1 MYKTGVTMKTN
12 KSMTLL
18 LPLLAALVGCGLQ
31 AQEQQGARSAA
42 ETDQYTATA
51 IFAGGCFWCVEADFE
66 KLDGVG
72 DVISGYTGG
81 HIQNPSYKQVTR
93 GNSGHL
99 EAVQVPYDPE
109 VISYQ
114 ALLEAFWRQVN
125 PTDDGGQ
132 FVDRGDSYR
141 TGIFYLNEQ
150 QKALAQ
156 ASKAKLDG
164 SGRYDKSIVTPITQ
178 ASAFWPAED
187 YHQNYYKTNDYRYK
201 YYRYRSGRDEYLQT
215 VWADD
220 QAASKTTTTKTEL
233 TSDYVKPS
241 DAQLRKDLTQV
252 QYYVTQQEGTE
263 RPFQNPYWDE
273 KRAGIYVDVVSGE
286 ALFSSRDKYDSK
298 TGWPSF
304 SQPLD
309 SANVVEHK
317 DHRLLYVR
325 TEVRSSNANS
335 HLGHVFN
342 DGPQPS
348 GLRYCI
354 NSAALR
360 FVPQQQL
367 ASAGY
372 GQYSNQL

>member
-1 MYKTGVTMKTN
+1 MKMN

-18 LPLLAALVGCGLQ
+18 LPLLAVLAGCGLQ
-31 AQEQQGARSAA
+31 AQEQASAKSVAGAQS
-42 ETDQYTATA
+42 YTATA

-72 DVISGYTGG
+72 DVISGYVGG

-93 GNSGHL
+93 GNSGHV
-99 EAVQVPYDPE
+99 EAVQVPYNPQ
-109 VISYQ
+109 VISYE

-125 PTDDGGQ
+125 PTDAGGQ
-132 FVDRGDSYR
+132 FVDRGESYV
-141 TGIFYLNEQ
+141 TGIFYLNDEQ
-150 QKALAQ
+150 KNLAQ

-164 SGRYDKSIVTPITQ
+164 SGRYDKSIVTPITK
-178 ASAFWPAED
+178 ATKFWPAED

-201 YYRYRSGRDEYLQT
+201 YYRFRSGRDDYLKT
-215 VWADD
+215 IWGADK
-220 QAASKTTTTKTEL
+220 AASQTTSAKVNA
-233 TSDYVKPS
+233 SFAKPS
-241 DAQLRKDLTQV
+241 DAQLRKDLTEV

-263 RPFQNPYWDE
+263 RPFQNSYWDE
-273 KRAGIYVDVVSGE
+273 KRPGIYVDVVSGE

-309 SANVVEHK
+309 SANIIEHK
-317 DHRLLYVR
+317 DHKLLYVR
-325 TEVRSSNANS
+325 TEVRSSQADS

-360 FVPQQQL
+360 FVPQQEL
-367 ASAGY
+367 AASGY